1 MTTTTPR
8 TLDATSLDFARGLDV
23 PGFDTAFVAQIAAN
37 AKAALNAAKQAYEQ
51 AEAECVLA
59 LLDAGVETVALPDGT
74 KVTLK
79 GGLDGE
85 TTRTIDL
92 GVLHDALSGSVY
104 ETVTK
109 EAIDLKAFDAAVTA
123 GLIPAQVAADATT
136 TKPKKATLA
145 ITAAVK
151 A

>member
-8 TLDATSLDFARGLDV
+8 TIDATGLD
-23 PGFDTAFVAQIAAN
+23 TALAAQVAAN
-37 AKAALNAAKQAYEQ
+37 AKAALNAAKAAYDE
-51 AEAECVLA
+51 AEAAAVLA
-59 LLDAGVETVALPDGT
+59 LLDAGIETVTLPDGT

-85 TTRTIDL
+85 QTRTIDL
-92 GVLHDALSGSVY
+92 TVLQDALSGSVY

-109 EAIDLKAFDAAVTA
+109 EAIDLRAFDAAVTA
-123 GLIPAQVAADATT
+123 GLIPAQVAADATAY
-136 TKPKKATLA
+136 KPKKATLA
-145 ITAAVK
+145 VTAAVK

>member
-8 TLDATSLDFARGLDV
+8 TLDASGL
-23 PGFDTAFVAQIAAN
+23 GTALAAELAAN
-37 AKAALNAAKQAYEQ
+37 AKAALNAAKKAFDE
-51 AEAECVLA
+51 AEAACVLA
-59 LLDAGVETVALPDGT
+59 LLDAGIESVVLPDGT

-85 TTRTIDL
+85 TTRTVDPA
-92 GVLHDALSGSVY
+92 VLHDALSGAVY
-104 ETVTK
+104 AQVAKETV
-109 EAIDLKAFDAAVTA
+109 DLRAFDAAVTA

-136 TKPKKATLA
+136 NKPKKATLA